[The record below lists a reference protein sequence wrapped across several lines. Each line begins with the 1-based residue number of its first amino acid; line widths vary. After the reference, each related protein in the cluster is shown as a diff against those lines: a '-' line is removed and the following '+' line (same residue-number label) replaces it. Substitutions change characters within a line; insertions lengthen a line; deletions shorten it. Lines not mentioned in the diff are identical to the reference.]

1 MLTSFLFQYQVRFT
15 TVSDGEDFADEHN
28 AYIEW
33 INDTD
38 QFNRANL
45 FCKKNIYDELESDKR
60 ILQFNRF
67 KNQS

>member
-1 MLTSFLFQYQVRFT
+1 MLINFPFKYQVRFT

-38 QFNRANL
+38 QFNRACLYCNH
-45 FCKKNIYDELESDKR
+45 NIYTDLNLDKR
-60 ILQFNRF
+60 VMQFNLL
-67 KNQS
+67 KD

>member
-1 MLTSFLFQYQVRFT
+1 MLINFPFQYQVRFT

-33 INDTD
+33 INDID
-38 QFNRANL
+38 EFNRAFL
-45 FCKKNIYDELESDKR
+45 FCKKNIYNELNLDER
-60 ILQFNRF
+60 VLQFSQL

>member
-1 MLTSFLFQYQVRFT
+1 MLINFPFQYQVRFT

-33 INDTD
+33 LNDSD
-38 QFNRANL
+38 QFNRAFL
-45 FCKKNIYDELESDKR
+45 FCKKNIYYDLNLDKR
-60 ILQFNRF
+60 VLQFNHL

>member
-1 MLTSFLFQYQVRFT
+1 MLINFPFKYQVRFS
-15 TVSDGEDFADEHN
+15 TVADGEDFADEHN

-33 INDTD
+33 INDTE

-45 FCKKNIYDELESDKR
+45 FCKKNIYNELNLDER
-60 ILQFNRF
+60 VLQFNQL

>member
-1 MLTSFLFQYQVRFT
+1 MLINFPFQYQVRFT

-38 QFNRANL
+38 EFNRANL
-45 FCKKNIYDELESDKR
+45 FCKKNIYSSLHLDER
-60 ILQFNRF
+60 VLQFNRF

>member
-1 MLTSFLFQYQVRFT
+1 MLINFPFKYQVRFS

-33 INDTD
+33 INDTE

-45 FCKKNIYDELESDKR
+45 FCKKNIYNELNLDER
-60 ILQFNRF
+60 VLQFNQL

>member
-1 MLTSFLFQYQVRFT
+1 MLTSFPFQYQVRFT

-33 INDTD
+33 INDID
-38 QFNRANL
+38 EFNRAFL
-45 FCKKNIYDELESDKR
+45 FCKKNIYNELNLDER
-60 ILQFNRF
+60 VLQFSQL

>member
-1 MLTSFLFQYQVRFT
+1 MLINFPFKYQVRFT

-38 QFNRANL
+38 EFNRACF
-45 FCKKNIYDELESDKR
+45 FCKKNIYDDLNLDKR
-60 ILQFNRF
+60 ILQFNLR
-67 KNQS
+67 KD